1 MTSSTTLSCMSV
13 CRSSVSKLERRLAG
27 KLTEDEFRPL
37 RLRNGLYLQLH
48 AYMLRIAI
56 PYGVLSPRQ
65 LRQLAMIGRRF
76 DRGYGHFTTRQ
87 NLQFNWV
94 KLVDVPEILSAL
106 ADVEM
111 HCIQTS
117 GNCVR
122 NVTADPFA
130 GAVNDELE
138 DPRAWCEVL
147 RQWSTLH
154 PEFSWLPRKFKIAV
168 SGAAEDRAATAFH
181 DIGLRIVRG
190 PEGRNGFRVLVGGGM
205 GRTPY
210 VGQEIR
216 HFLEKEHLLSYIES
230 ILRVYNLHGRRD
242 NINKARI
249 KILVNQLGIDK
260 FREDVEADWEATRKD
275 AVDLPASEYARIAS
289 YFAPPDLVPGPLKDE
304 GVEQRRITDP
314 VFANWLKHNVRPH
327 RVPGYVSAVISLK
340 EPGRTPGDA
349 SSDTMDFVADLAE
362 RYSRNEA
369 RVNYTQN
376 LILPHVARVDL
387 PRLYDELAAAG
398 LATGNSDLLGDMICC
413 PGLDYCNLANARSI
427 PIAKEIAKR
436 FEDPDAPG
444 ADRAAAPQY
453 VGLHQCL
460 RASSFRQYRHSRR
473 RQERHRALSD
483 FARRQPQGRCRGRH
497 HHRSRLQGG
506 SRAGSHRHHHLHLS
520 CQSRR
525 RRRLSSPPGAGSVR
539 RPSRRLSMALLDLA
553 NGVLLPSGERA
564 GRALLEPTADAA
576 ALAAAAAGGGR
587 DRHPLP
593 HLRRRAR
600 PLALRAAPRAPRLQG
615 RDQGCRLS
623 DPGSRA
629 VPAALWLRY
638 RRDHRCRTTSR
649 PGRDR

>member
-1 MTSSTTLSCMSV
+1 MYRYDEFDHAFV
-13 CRSSVSKLERRLAG
+13 HERVSQFREQVQRRLAG
-27 KLTEDEFRPL
+27 KLSEDEFRPL

-48 AYMLRIAI
+48 AYMLRVAI
-56 PYGVLSPRQ
+56 PYGVLSPCQ
-65 LRQLAMIGRRF
+65 LRQLALISRRW

-87 NLQFNWV
+87 NLQFHWV

-138 DPRAWCEVL
+138 DPRPWCEVL

-168 SGAAEDRAATAFH
+168 SGAAEDRAATGFH

-216 HFLEKEHLLSYIES
+216 PFLEKQHLLSYVES
-230 ILRVYNLHGRRD
+230 ILRVYNLYGRRD
-242 NINKARI
+242 NLNKARI

-260 FREDVEADWEATRKD
+260 FREEVEADWEATRKD
-275 AVDLPASEYARIAS
+275 AIDLPASEYARINS
-289 YFAPPDLVPGPLKDE
+289 YFAPPDLVRGPIKDE
-304 GVEQRRITDP
+304 GVEQRRITDS

-327 RVPGYVSAVISLK
+327 RVSGYTSVVVSLK

-349 SSDTMDFVADLAE
+349 SSDTMDLVANLAE
-362 RYSRNEA
+362 HYSRNEA

-376 LILPHVARVDL
+376 LILPHVARDDL
-387 PRLYDELAAAG
+387 LKLYDELAAAG
-398 LATGNSDLLGDMICC
+398 LATGNHDLLGDMICC

-436 FEDPDAPG
+436 FEDLKRQEEIGPLRLNMSGCINACGHHHSGNIGILGVDKKGTELYQISLGGSPKDDAAVGGIIGPGFRAEAVPDAI
-444 ADRAAAPQY
+444 DTIISTY
-453 VGLHQCL
+453 
-460 RASSFRQYRHSRR
+460 
-473 RQERHRALSD
+473 
-483 FARRQPQGRCRGRH
+483 
-497 HHRSRLQGG
+497 
-506 SRAGSHRHHHLHLS
+506 
-520 CQSRR
+520 
-525 RRRLSSPPGAGSVR
+525 
-539 RPSRRLSMALLDLA
+539 LA
-553 NGVLLPSGERA
+553 NRNDGEDFLATWRRIGA
-564 GRALLEPTADAA
+564 TPFKEALYGTA
-576 ALAAAAAGGGR
+576 
-587 DRHPLP
+587 
-593 HLRRRAR
+593 
-600 PLALRAAPRAPRLQG
+600 
-615 RDQGCRLS
+615 
-623 DPGSRA
+623 
-629 VPAALWLRY
+629 
-638 RRDHRCRTTSR
+638 
-649 PGRDR
+649 

>member
-1 MTSSTTLSCMSV
+1 MYRYDEFDHTFV
-13 CRSSVSKLERRLAG
+13 HERVAQFREQVERRLLG

-65 LRQLAMIGRRF
+65 LRQLAMIGRRW

-94 KLVDVPEILSAL
+94 KLVDVPDILNAL
-106 ADVEM
+106 AEVEM

-130 GAVNDELE
+130 GAANDELE
-138 DPRAWCEVL
+138 DPRPWCEIL

-154 PEFSWLPRKFKIAV
+154 PEFSWLPRKFKIAI
-168 SGAAEDRAATAFH
+168 SGAAEDRAAIAFH
-181 DIGLRIVRG
+181 DIGLKIVRG
-190 PEGRNGFRVLVGGGM
+190 PDGKNGFRVFVGGGM

-216 HFLEKEHLLSYIES
+216 SFLAKEHLLSYIES

-242 NINKARI
+242 NLNKARI

-260 FREDVEADWEATRKD
+260 FREDVEADWEQTRKD
-275 AVDLPASEYARIAS
+275 AIDLPEDERRRIMS
-289 YFAPPDLVPGPLKDE
+289 YFAPPDLPPRPIRNE
-304 GVEQRRITDP
+304 EVEQRRITDP

-327 RVPGYVSAVISLK
+327 QVPGYASVVISLK

-349 SSDTMDFVADLAE
+349 SSDQMDFAADLAE

-376 LILPHVARVDL
+376 LILPHVARSDL
-387 PRLYDELAAAG
+387 VSVYEELKAEG
-398 LATGNSDLLGDMICC
+398 LATGNYDLLGDMICC

-436 FEDPDAPG
+436 FDDPARQELIGPLRLNMSGCINACGHHHSGNIGILGVDKKGTELYQISLGGSPKDPAAHGTLTAPG
-444 ADRAAAPQY
+444 SPAPPVPQAIDTIISTYLANRNDGEDFLATWRRVGAAP
-453 VGLHQCL
+453 
-460 RASSFRQYRHSRR
+460 FK
-473 RQERHRALSD
+473 EALY
-483 FARRQPQGRCRGRH
+483 
-497 HHRSRLQGG
+497 
-506 SRAGSHRHHHLHLS
+506 
-520 CQSRR
+520 
-525 RRRLSSPPGAGSVR
+525 GA
-539 RPSRRLSMALLDLA
+539 A
-553 NGVLLPSGERA
+553 
-564 GRALLEPTADAA
+564 
-576 ALAAAAAGGGR
+576 
-587 DRHPLP
+587 
-593 HLRRRAR
+593 
-600 PLALRAAPRAPRLQG
+600 
-615 RDQGCRLS
+615 
-623 DPGSRA
+623 
-629 VPAALWLRY
+629 
-638 RRDHRCRTTSR
+638 
-649 PGRDR
+649 

>member
-1 MTSSTTLSCMSV
+1 MYRYDEFDHAFV
-13 CRSSVSKLERRLAG
+13 RERVSQFREQVERRLAG

-65 LRQLAMIGRRF
+65 LRQLAMIGRRW

-87 NLQFNWV
+87 NLQFHWV
-94 KLVDVPEILSAL
+94 KLIDVPEILSAL

-138 DPRAWCEVL
+138 DPRVWCEVL

-190 PEGRNGFRVLVGGGM
+190 REGRNGFRVLVGGGM

-216 HFLEKEHLLSYIES
+216 PFLERQHLLSYIES
-230 ILRVYNLHGRRD
+230 ILRVYNLYGRRD
-242 NINKARI
+242 NLNKARI
-249 KILVNQLGIDK
+249 KILVNQLGIGK
-260 FREDVEADWEATRKD
+260 FREEVEADWEATRKD
-275 AVDLPASEYARIAS
+275 AIDLPASEYARIVS
-289 YFAPPDLVPGPLKDE
+289 YFAPLDLAPGPVKDE
-304 GVEQRRITDP
+304 AVEQRRIADP
-314 VFANWLKHNVRPH
+314 VFANWLKHNVRSH
-327 RVPGYVSAVISLK
+327 RVPGYLSVVLSLK

-349 SSDTMDFVADLAE
+349 SSDTMDLVADLAE

-376 LILPHVARVDL
+376 LILPHVARADL
-387 PRLYDELAAAG
+387 SRLYDELATAG
-398 LATGNSDLLGDMICC
+398 LATGNHDLLGDMICC

-427 PIAKEIAKR
+427 PIAKEISKR
-436 FEDPDAPG
+436 FEDLKRQEEIGPLRLNMSGCINACGHHHSGNIGILGVDKKGTELYQISLGGSPKDDAAVGTIIGPGFRAEAVPDAIDTIISTYLANRSDG
-444 ADRAAAPQY
+444 EDFLATWRRIGAAP
-453 VGLHQCL
+453 
-460 RASSFRQYRHSRR
+460 FK
-473 RQERHRALSD
+473 EALY
-483 FARRQPQGRCRGRH
+483 G
-497 HHRSRLQGG
+497 
-506 SRAGSHRHHHLHLS
+506 
-520 CQSRR
+520 
-525 RRRLSSPPGAGSVR
+525 
-539 RPSRRLSMALLDLA
+539 
-553 NGVLLPSGERA
+553 
-564 GRALLEPTADAA
+564 
-576 ALAAAAAGGGR
+576 
-587 DRHPLP
+587 
-593 HLRRRAR
+593 
-600 PLALRAAPRAPRLQG
+600 
-615 RDQGCRLS
+615 
-623 DPGSRA
+623 
-629 VPAALWLRY
+629 PA
-638 RRDHRCRTTSR
+638 
-649 PGRDR
+649 

>member
-1 MTSSTTLSCMSV
+1 MYRYDEFDHAFV
-13 CRSSVSKLERRLAG
+13 HERVSQFREQVERRLAG

-210 VGQEIR
+210 VGLEIR
-216 HFLEKEHLLSYIES
+216 PFLEKEHLLSYIES

-242 NINKARI
+242 NLNKARI

-275 AVDLPASEYARIAS
+275 AVDLPASEYGRISS
-289 YFAPPDLVPGPLKDE
+289 YFTPPDLVPGPIKDE

-327 RVPGYVSAVISLK
+327 RVPGYVSVVISLK

-349 SSDTMDFVADLAE
+349 SSDQMDFVADLAE
-362 RYSRNEA
+362 RYSRHEA

-376 LILPHVARVDL
+376 LILPHVARSDL
-387 PRLYDELAAAG
+387 LAVYDELKSEG
-398 LATGNSDLLGDMICC
+398 LATRNHDLLRDMICC

-436 FEDPDAPG
+436 FEDPARQELIGPLRLNMSGCINACGHHHSGNIGILGVDKKGTELYQISLGGSPKDDAAVGTIIGPG
-444 ADRAAAPQY
+444 FRAEAVPEAIDTIISTYLANRSDGEDFLATWRRIGAAP
-453 VGLHQCL
+453 
-460 RASSFRQYRHSRR
+460 FK
-473 RQERHRALSD
+473 EALY
-483 FARRQPQGRCRGRH
+483 
-497 HHRSRLQGG
+497 
-506 SRAGSHRHHHLHLS
+506 
-520 CQSRR
+520 
-525 RRRLSSPPGAGSVR
+525 GA
-539 RPSRRLSMALLDLA
+539 A
-553 NGVLLPSGERA
+553 
-564 GRALLEPTADAA
+564 
-576 ALAAAAAGGGR
+576 
-587 DRHPLP
+587 
-593 HLRRRAR
+593 
-600 PLALRAAPRAPRLQG
+600 
-615 RDQGCRLS
+615 
-623 DPGSRA
+623 
-629 VPAALWLRY
+629 
-638 RRDHRCRTTSR
+638 
-649 PGRDR
+649 

>member
-1 MTSSTTLSCMSV
+1 MYRYDEFDHAFV
-13 CRSSVSKLERRLAG
+13 RERVSQFREQVERRLAG

-65 LRQLAMIGRRF
+65 LRQLAMIGRRW

-87 NLQFNWV
+87 NLQFHWV
-94 KLVDVPEILSAL
+94 KLIDVPEILSAL

-138 DPRAWCEVL
+138 DPRVWCEVL

-190 PEGRNGFRVLVGGGM
+190 REGRNGFRVLVGGGM

-216 HFLEKEHLLSYIES
+216 PFLERQHLLSYIES
-230 ILRVYNLHGRRD
+230 ILRVYNLYGRRD
-242 NINKARI
+242 NLNKARI
-249 KILVNQLGIDK
+249 KILVNQLGIGK
-260 FREDVEADWEATRKD
+260 FREEVEADWEATRKD
-275 AVDLPASEYARIAS
+275 AIDLPASEYARIVS
-289 YFAPPDLVPGPLKDE
+289 YFAPLDLAPGPVKDE
-304 GVEQRRITDP
+304 AVEQRRIADP
-314 VFANWLKHNVRPH
+314 VFANWLKHNVRSH
-327 RVPGYVSAVISLK
+327 RVAGYLSVVLSLK

-349 SSDTMDFVADLAE
+349 SSDTMDLVADLAE

-376 LILPHVARVDL
+376 LILPHVARADL
-387 PRLYDELAAAG
+387 SRLYDELATAG
-398 LATGNSDLLGDMICC
+398 LATGNHDLLGDMICC

-436 FEDPDAPG
+436 FEDLKRQEEIGPLRLNMSGCINACGHHHSGNIGILGVDKKGTELYQISLGGSPKDDAAVGTIIGPGFRAEAVPDAIDTIISTYLANRSDG
-444 ADRAAAPQY
+444 EDFLATWRRIGAAP
-453 VGLHQCL
+453 
-460 RASSFRQYRHSRR
+460 FK
-473 RQERHRALSD
+473 EALY
-483 FARRQPQGRCRGRH
+483 G
-497 HHRSRLQGG
+497 
-506 SRAGSHRHHHLHLS
+506 
-520 CQSRR
+520 
-525 RRRLSSPPGAGSVR
+525 
-539 RPSRRLSMALLDLA
+539 
-553 NGVLLPSGERA
+553 
-564 GRALLEPTADAA
+564 
-576 ALAAAAAGGGR
+576 
-587 DRHPLP
+587 
-593 HLRRRAR
+593 
-600 PLALRAAPRAPRLQG
+600 
-615 RDQGCRLS
+615 
-623 DPGSRA
+623 
-629 VPAALWLRY
+629 PA
-638 RRDHRCRTTSR
+638 
-649 PGRDR
+649 

>member
-1 MTSSTTLSCMSV
+1 MYRYDEFDQAFV
-13 CRSSVSKLERRLAG
+13 RERVSQFREQVERRLTG
-27 KLTEDEFRPL
+27 KLTEEEFRPL

-94 KLVDVPEILSAL
+94 KLVDVPDILAAL
-106 ADVEM
+106 AEVEM

-130 GAVNDELE
+130 AAAHDELE
-138 DPRAWCEVL
+138 DPRPWCEVL

-168 SGAAEDRAATAFH
+168 SGAAEDRAAVAFH

-190 PEGRNGFRVLVGGGM
+190 PEGENGFRVFVGGGM
-205 GRTPY
+205 GRIPY

-216 HFLEKEHLLSYIES
+216 PFLKKEHLLSYIES

-242 NINKARI
+242 NLQKARI

-260 FREDVEADWEATRKD
+260 FREEVEADWEATRKD
-275 AVDLPASEYARIAS
+275 TVDLPASEYARIAS
-289 YFAPPDLVPGPLKDE
+289 YFTPPNLTPRPIKDD

-314 VFANWLKHNVRPH
+314 AFAAWLKHNVRPH
-327 RVPGYVSAVISLK
+327 RVPGYAIVTISLK

-349 SSDTMDFVADLAE
+349 SSDTMDLVADLAE

-369 RVNYTQN
+369 RANYIQN
-376 LILPHVARVDL
+376 LVLPHVARADL
-387 PRLYDELAAAG
+387 PKLYDELAAAG
-398 LATGNSDLLGDMICC
+398 LATANSELLGDMICC

-436 FEDPDAPG
+436 FADPKRLEEIGPLRLNMSGCINACGHHHSGHIGILGVDKKGTELYQISLGGSPKDDAAVGTIIGPGFRAEAVPG
-444 ADRAAAPQY
+444 AIDTIVSTYLAARFDGEDFLSTWRRIGAAP
-453 VGLHQCL
+453 
-460 RASSFRQYRHSRR
+460 FK
-473 RQERHRALSD
+473 EALY
-483 FARRQPQGRCRGRH
+483 
-497 HHRSRLQGG
+497 
-506 SRAGSHRHHHLHLS
+506 
-520 CQSRR
+520 
-525 RRRLSSPPGAGSVR
+525 GA
-539 RPSRRLSMALLDLA
+539 A
-553 NGVLLPSGERA
+553 
-564 GRALLEPTADAA
+564 
-576 ALAAAAAGGGR
+576 
-587 DRHPLP
+587 
-593 HLRRRAR
+593 
-600 PLALRAAPRAPRLQG
+600 
-615 RDQGCRLS
+615 
-623 DPGSRA
+623 
-629 VPAALWLRY
+629 
-638 RRDHRCRTTSR
+638 
-649 PGRDR
+649 

>member
-1 MTSSTTLSCMSV
+1 MYRYDEFDHAFV
-13 CRSSVSKLERRLAG
+13 HERVSQFREQVGRRLAG

-65 LRQLAMIGRRF
+65 LRQLAMIGRCW
-76 DRGYGHFTTRQ
+76 DRSYGHFTTRQ
-87 NLQFNWV
+87 NLQYNWI
-94 KLVDVPEILSAL
+94 KLVDVPDILSAL

-130 GAVNDELE
+130 GAINDELE

-216 HFLEKEHLLSYIES
+216 PFLEKEHLLSYIES

-249 KILVNQLGIDK
+249 KILVNQLGIEK
-260 FREDVEADWEATRKD
+260 FREEVDADWEATRKD

-289 YFAPPDLVPGPLKDE
+289 YFAPPDLVPSPIKDE

-327 RVPGYVSAVISLK
+327 RVPGYASAVISLK

-362 RYSRNEA
+362 SYSRNEA

-376 LILPHVARVDL
+376 LILPHVARAEL
-387 PRLYDELAAAG
+387 PKLYDELAAAG

-436 FEDPDAPG
+436 FEDLKRQEEIGPLRLNMSGCINACGHHHSGNIGILGVDKKGTELYQITLGGSPKDDAAVGTIIGPGFRAEAVPDAIDTIVSTYLAHRHDG
-444 ADRAAAPQY
+444 EDFVATWRRIGAAP
-453 VGLHQCL
+453 
-460 RASSFRQYRHSRR
+460 FK
-473 RQERHRALSD
+473 EALY
-483 FARRQPQGRCRGRH
+483 
-497 HHRSRLQGG
+497 
-506 SRAGSHRHHHLHLS
+506 
-520 CQSRR
+520 
-525 RRRLSSPPGAGSVR
+525 GA
-539 RPSRRLSMALLDLA
+539 A
-553 NGVLLPSGERA
+553 
-564 GRALLEPTADAA
+564 
-576 ALAAAAAGGGR
+576 
-587 DRHPLP
+587 
-593 HLRRRAR
+593 
-600 PLALRAAPRAPRLQG
+600 
-615 RDQGCRLS
+615 
-623 DPGSRA
+623 
-629 VPAALWLRY
+629 
-638 RRDHRCRTTSR
+638 
-649 PGRDR
+649 

>member
-1 MTSSTTLSCMSV
+1 MYRYDEFDHAFV
-13 CRSSVSKLERRLAG
+13 RERVSQFREQVERRLAG
-27 KLTEDEFRPL
+27 KLTEEEFRPL

-94 KLVDVPEILSAL
+94 KLVDIPDILAAL
-106 ADVEM
+106 AEVEM

-130 GAVNDELE
+130 AAAHDELE
-138 DPRAWCEVL
+138 DPRPWCEVL

-168 SGAAEDRAATAFH
+168 SGAVEDRAAVAFH

-190 PEGRNGFRVLVGGGM
+190 PEGENGFRVFVGGGM
-205 GRTPY
+205 GRIPY

-216 HFLEKEHLLSYIES
+216 PFLKKQHLLSYIES

-242 NINKARI
+242 NLQKARI

-260 FREDVEADWEATRKD
+260 FRQEVEADWEATRKD

-289 YFAPPDLVPGPLKDE
+289 YFTPPNLTPRPIKDD
-304 GVEQRRITDP
+304 GVDQRRITDP
-314 VFANWLKHNVRPH
+314 AFAAWLKHNVRTH
-327 RVPGYVSAVISLK
+327 RVPGYAIVTISLK

-349 SSDTMDFVADLAE
+349 SSDTMDLVADLAE

-369 RVNYTQN
+369 RANYTQN
-376 LILPHVARVDL
+376 LVLPHVARADL
-387 PRLYDELAAAG
+387 PKLYDELARAG
-398 LATGNSDLLGDMICC
+398 LATANSELLGDMICC

-436 FEDPDAPG
+436 FSDPKRLEEIGPLRLNMSGCINACGHHHSGNIGILGVDKKGTELYQISLGGSPKDDATVGTIIGPGFRAEAVPDAI
-444 ADRAAAPQY
+444 DTIVSTY
-453 VGLHQCL
+453 
-460 RASSFRQYRHSRR
+460 
-473 RQERHRALSD
+473 
-483 FARRQPQGRCRGRH
+483 
-497 HHRSRLQGG
+497 
-506 SRAGSHRHHHLHLS
+506 
-520 CQSRR
+520 
-525 RRRLSSPPGAGSVR
+525 
-539 RPSRRLSMALLDLA
+539 LA
-553 NGVLLPSGERA
+553 NRLDGEDFLATWRRIGA
-564 GRALLEPTADAA
+564 TPFKEALYGAA
-576 ALAAAAAGGGR
+576 
-587 DRHPLP
+587 
-593 HLRRRAR
+593 
-600 PLALRAAPRAPRLQG
+600 
-615 RDQGCRLS
+615 
-623 DPGSRA
+623 
-629 VPAALWLRY
+629 
-638 RRDHRCRTTSR
+638 
-649 PGRDR
+649 

>member
-1 MTSSTTLSCMSV
+1 MYRYDEFDHAFV
-13 CRSSVSKLERRLAG
+13 RERVSQFRDQVERRLAG
-27 KLTEDEFRPL
+27 KLTEEEFRPL

-94 KLVDVPEILSAL
+94 KLVDIPDILAAL
-106 ADVEM
+106 AEVEM

-130 GAVNDELE
+130 AAAHDELE
-138 DPRAWCEVL
+138 DPRPWCEVL

-168 SGAAEDRAATAFH
+168 SGAAEDRAAVAFH

-190 PEGRNGFRVLVGGGM
+190 PEGENGFRVFVGGGM
-205 GRTPY
+205 GRIPY

-216 HFLEKEHLLSYIES
+216 PFLKKEHLLSYIES

-242 NINKARI
+242 NLQKARI

-260 FREDVEADWEATRKD
+260 FRDEVEADWEATRKD

-289 YFAPPDLVPGPLKDE
+289 YFTPPNLAPRPIKDE
-304 GVEQRRITDP
+304 SVEQRRITDP
-314 VFANWLKHNVRPH
+314 AFAAWLKHNVRNH
-327 RVPGYVSAVISLK
+327 RVPGYAIATISLK

-349 SSDTMDFVADLAE
+349 SADAMDLVADLAE

-376 LILPHVARVDL
+376 LVLPHVARADL
-387 PRLYDELAAAG
+387 PKLYDELARAG
-398 LATGNSDLLGDMICC
+398 LATANSELLGDMICC

-436 FEDPDAPG
+436 FADPKRLEEIGPLRLNMSGCINACGHHHSGNIGILGVDKKGTELYQVSLGGSPKDDAAVGSIIGPGFRAEAVPEAIDTIVSTYLANRLDGEDFLTTWRRVG
-444 ADRAAAPQY
+444 AAP
-453 VGLHQCL
+453 
-460 RASSFRQYRHSRR
+460 FK
-473 RQERHRALSD
+473 EALY
-483 FARRQPQGRCRGRH
+483 
-497 HHRSRLQGG
+497 
-506 SRAGSHRHHHLHLS
+506 
-520 CQSRR
+520 
-525 RRRLSSPPGAGSVR
+525 GA
-539 RPSRRLSMALLDLA
+539 A
-553 NGVLLPSGERA
+553 
-564 GRALLEPTADAA
+564 
-576 ALAAAAAGGGR
+576 
-587 DRHPLP
+587 
-593 HLRRRAR
+593 
-600 PLALRAAPRAPRLQG
+600 
-615 RDQGCRLS
+615 
-623 DPGSRA
+623 
-629 VPAALWLRY
+629 
-638 RRDHRCRTTSR
+638 
-649 PGRDR
+649 

>member
-1 MTSSTTLSCMSV
+1 MYRYDEFDHAFV
-13 CRSSVSKLERRLAG
+13 HERVAQFREQVERRLAG

-94 KLVDVPEILSAL
+94 KLVDVPDILSAL

-130 GAVNDELE
+130 GAANDELE
-138 DPRAWCEVL
+138 DPRAWCEIL

-168 SGAAEDRAATAFH
+168 SGAAEDRAAVAFH

-190 PEGRNGFRVLVGGGM
+190 PEGENGFRVFVGGGM

-210 VGQEIR
+210 VGLEIR
-216 HFLEKEHLLSYIES
+216 PFLKKAHLLSYIES

-249 KILVNQLGIDK
+249 KILVNQIGIDK
-260 FREDVEADWEATRKD
+260 FRQEVEADWEQTNKGTI
-275 AVDLPASEYARIAS
+275 DLPADEYTRIHS
-289 YFAPPDLVPGPLKDE
+289 YFAPPDLHPRPVRDE

-314 VFANWLKHNVRPH
+314 AFANWLKHNVRPH
-327 RVPGYVSAVISLK
+327 RVPGYVSVVISLK

-349 SSDTMDFVADLAE
+349 SSDQMEFVADLAE
-362 RYSRNEA
+362 RYSQNEA

-376 LILPHVARVDL
+376 LILPHVARTDL
-387 PRLYDELAAAG
+387 LAVYGELQTQG
-398 LATGNSDLLGDMICC
+398 LATGNYDLLGDMICC

-436 FEDPDAPG
+436 FADPARQELIGPLRLNMSGCINACGHHHSGNIGILGVDKKGTELYQISLGGNPKDDAAIGTIIGPGFRAEAVPEAIDTIISTYLAARNDGEDFLATWRRVG
-444 ADRAAAPQY
+444 AAP
-453 VGLHQCL
+453 
-460 RASSFRQYRHSRR
+460 FK
-473 RQERHRALSD
+473 EALY
-483 FARRQPQGRCRGRH
+483 
-497 HHRSRLQGG
+497 
-506 SRAGSHRHHHLHLS
+506 
-520 CQSRR
+520 
-525 RRRLSSPPGAGSVR
+525 GA
-539 RPSRRLSMALLDLA
+539 A
-553 NGVLLPSGERA
+553 
-564 GRALLEPTADAA
+564 
-576 ALAAAAAGGGR
+576 
-587 DRHPLP
+587 
-593 HLRRRAR
+593 
-600 PLALRAAPRAPRLQG
+600 
-615 RDQGCRLS
+615 
-623 DPGSRA
+623 
-629 VPAALWLRY
+629 
-638 RRDHRCRTTSR
+638 
-649 PGRDR
+649 

>member
-1 MTSSTTLSCMSV
+1 MMYRYDEFDHAFV
-13 CRSSVSKLERRLAG
+13 HERVAQFREQVERRLLG

-65 LRQLAMIGRRF
+65 LRQLAMIGRRW

-94 KLVDVPEILSAL
+94 KLVDVPDILSAL
-106 ADVEM
+106 AEVEM

-130 GAVNDELE
+130 GAANDELE
-138 DPRAWCEVL
+138 DPRPWCEIL

-154 PEFSWLPRKFKIAV
+154 PEFSWLPRKFKIAI
-168 SGAAEDRAATAFH
+168 SGAVEDRAAIAFH
-181 DIGLRIVRG
+181 DIGLKIVRG
-190 PEGRNGFRVLVGGGM
+190 PDGKNGFRVFVGGGM

-216 HFLEKEHLLSYIES
+216 PFLAKEHLLSYIES

-242 NINKARI
+242 NLNKARI

-260 FREDVEADWEATRKD
+260 FREDVEADWEQTRKD
-275 AVDLPASEYARIAS
+275 AIDLPEDERRRIMS
-289 YFAPPDLVPGPLKDE
+289 YFAPPDLPPRPIRDE
-304 GVEQRRITDP
+304 GLDQRRITDP

-327 RVPGYVSAVISLK
+327 QVPGYVSVVISLK

-349 SSDTMDFVADLAE
+349 SSDQMDFAADLAE

-376 LILPHVARVDL
+376 LILPHVARSDL
-387 PRLYDELAAAG
+387 VSVYEELKAEG
-398 LATGNSDLLGDMICC
+398 LATGNYDLLGDMICC

-436 FEDPDAPG
+436 FEDPARQELIGPLRLNMSGCINACGHHHSGNIGILGVDKKGTELYQISLGGSPKDDAAVGTIIGPG
-444 ADRAAAPQY
+444 FRAEAVPQAIDTIISTYLANRNDGEDFLATWRRVGAAP
-453 VGLHQCL
+453 
-460 RASSFRQYRHSRR
+460 FK
-473 RQERHRALSD
+473 EALY
-483 FARRQPQGRCRGRH
+483 
-497 HHRSRLQGG
+497 
-506 SRAGSHRHHHLHLS
+506 
-520 CQSRR
+520 
-525 RRRLSSPPGAGSVR
+525 GA
-539 RPSRRLSMALLDLA
+539 A
-553 NGVLLPSGERA
+553 
-564 GRALLEPTADAA
+564 
-576 ALAAAAAGGGR
+576 
-587 DRHPLP
+587 
-593 HLRRRAR
+593 
-600 PLALRAAPRAPRLQG
+600 
-615 RDQGCRLS
+615 
-623 DPGSRA
+623 
-629 VPAALWLRY
+629 
-638 RRDHRCRTTSR
+638 
-649 PGRDR
+649 